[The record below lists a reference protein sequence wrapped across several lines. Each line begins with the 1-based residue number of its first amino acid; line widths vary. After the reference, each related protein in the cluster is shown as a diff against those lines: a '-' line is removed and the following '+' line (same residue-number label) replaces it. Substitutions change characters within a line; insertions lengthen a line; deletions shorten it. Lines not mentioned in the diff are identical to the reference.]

1 MAFAFN
7 ESANHST
14 PLPYLS
20 CLVPGVS
27 MEIQET
33 LRFITNSVLRPLSL
47 TLAFMSFIAN
57 CLLLVVVARMKTRTH
72 PSFIL
77 LCSLS
82 VSDIMWAA
90 ICFYREVRVAMHI
103 HHCPQSREEE
113 TYLSIWCLF
122 TTLNS
127 LAIISN
133 DRYRAVNKPRWY
145 FNHMTMS
152 RALKEAL
159 IGWLSSATTVLIVY
173 VVVNFLPEKVKFIN
187 NMIAVIFCVACIF
200 TIIASY
206 IGIFVAI
213 RRHRKSTTAQDGIR
227 QSVAALNR
235 EKKLAF
241 TVGFILVTL
250 VFTFLPALASPI
262 VLTLV
267 GYKSKAPFRSLIFL
281 FINLNGLLNPVI
293 NCGRNEAIQGSLRR
307 LFGCQR
313 RVRRVSS
320 AAVVD
325 ICSIGENTSR
335 REDNVHMETET

>member
-1 MAFAFN
+1 MAFPFN
-7 ESANHST
+7 KSANHST
-14 PLPYLS
+14 PLPYLT

-27 MEIQET
+27 MEIQKR
-33 LRFITNSVLRPLSL
+33 LRFITNSVLRPMGF
-47 TLAFMSFIAN
+47 TIGFMSFFAN
-57 CLLLVVVARMKTRTH
+57 CLLLLVVARIKTRAH
-72 PSFIL
+72 PSLML

-82 VSDIMWAA
+82 VSDIMWAV
-90 ICFYREVRVAMHI
+90 ICFYREVRVTMHI

-145 FNHMTMS
+145 FNHMNKS
-152 RALKEAL
+152 RATKEAL

-173 VVVNFLPEKVKFIN
+173 VVVNFLPEKVIFIKN
-187 NMIAVIFCVACIF
+187 IIAVIFCVACIF

-213 RRHRKSTTAQDGIR
+213 RRHRKSTPQDGIR
-227 QSVAALNR
+227 QSAATLNR
-235 EKKLAF
+235 EKKLSF

-250 VFTFLPALASPI
+250 VFTFLPALASPV
-262 VLTLV
+262 VLTLL
-267 GYKSKAPFRSLIFL
+267 GYKSKAPFRTFITL
-281 FINLNGLLNPVI
+281 FINLNGFLNPVI

-307 LFGCQR
+307 LFGCQS
-313 RVRRVSS
+313 RVRHVSS

-325 ICSIGENTSR
+325 VCNIGENTSR
-335 REDNVHMETET
+335 REDNVHMETEN